1 MKMKLNGG
9 LSRFCLVSML
19 SLGVCAAVAKEA
31 QALLVDLSAE
41 ARTSAQNDEVRAV
54 VFAQADGSAPA
65 EVARLVNR
73 QIDLGLQMAKKIP
86 TIKAQTG
93 NTQTYPVYGKNSR
106 IESWRMR
113 SEIILVSQ
121 DAAQMAELLGR
132 LQGTL
137 GVSSITNSLSPA
149 AFLKAENRATIEA
162 ISAFKEKAKLI
173 ASSFGKTYRL
183 VSINVGGQ
191 PMGLAAAPMARA
203 MLSSSEAMLAPPV
216 EGGESEISVRVT
228 GRIEIA
234 D

>member
-1 MKMKLNGG
+1 MKLNDG
-9 LSRFCLVSML
+9 LSRFFLVPML

-41 ARTSAQNDEVRAV
+41 AKTVSRNDEVRAV
-54 VFAQADGSAPA
+54 LFAQADGAAPA
-65 EVARLVNR
+65 DVARLVNR

-86 TIKAQTG
+86 AIKVQTG

-106 IESWRMR
+106 IDGWRMR
-113 SEIILVSQ
+113 SDIIVVSQ
-121 DAAQMAELLGR
+121 DATQMSELLGR

-137 GVSSITNSLSPA
+137 GVSSITNGLSSA
-149 AFLKAENRATIEA
+149 AFIKAENQATIDA
-162 ISAFKEKAKLI
+162 IAAFKEKAALI
-173 ASSFGKTYRL
+173 AGTFGKPYRI

-191 PMGLAAAPMARA
+191 FLAPPVVPMARA
-203 MLSSSEAMLAPPV
+203 MLSATDGVVAPPV
-216 EGGESEISVRVT
+216 EGGESEISVRLT